1 MDFLSKLNAAIDA
14 NNSLLCVGL
23 DPNIEMLPDS
33 LKDDKHGFTIFN
45 KAIIDATADL
55 VCAYKP
61 NSAFYE
67 ARGAEGIVELKQAC
81 DYINE
86 KYPTIP
92 IILDFKRG
100 DIGST
105 NEQHA
110 KYAFDYLGADAITV
124 HPYQGGRALQAFLDH
139 KDKGIIVWV
148 RSSNPGGG
156 EFQDLEVNGR
166 KLYLEVADSVVKNWN
181 TNNNCLLVVGA
192 TYPGELGEIRRVVG
206 DDMVFLVPGIGAQG
220 GDVEASVKAGQNS
233 FGKGMIINSTR
244 DIIYASI
251 GDDYAEA
258 ARARATEVRDEIN
271 KYRGNSV

>member
-1 MDFLSKLNAAIDA
+1 MDFLSKLDAAIDA

-23 DPNIEMLPDS
+23 DPNKEMMPDS
-33 LKDDKHGFTIFN
+33 LKDDEDALTTFN
-45 KAIIDATADL
+45 KAIIDATAEL

-67 ARGAEGIVELKQAC
+67 ARGPKGIEELKQTC

-105 NEQHA
+105 NEQYA
-110 KYAFDYLGADAITV
+110 KFAFDYLGADAITV
-124 HPYQGGRALQAFLDH
+124 HPYQGGKALQAFLDR

-181 TNNNCLLVVGA
+181 GNNNCLLVVGA

-206 DDMVFLVPGIGAQG
+206 DDIVFLVPGVGAQG

-271 KYRGNSV
+271 KYRGSSV